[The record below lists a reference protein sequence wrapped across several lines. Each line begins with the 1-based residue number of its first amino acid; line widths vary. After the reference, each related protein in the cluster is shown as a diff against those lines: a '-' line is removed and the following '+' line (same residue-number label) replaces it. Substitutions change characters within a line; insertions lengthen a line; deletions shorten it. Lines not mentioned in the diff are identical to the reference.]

1 MCGIAGI
8 LSLDGRPVLA
18 EDVKSM
24 CSAIVHRG
32 PDDQGFFI
40 RPEVGLGMRRLSI
53 IDLQTGQQPISNE
66 DGSVWVVFNG
76 EIYNFQSLR
85 QQLIGRGHKLSTRTD
100 TEVIVHLYEDF
111 GADLVNHLRGMFA
124 FAVWDSRKKQLLLGR
139 DRLGI
144 KPLYYAHLGDRLVFA
159 SELKAILQLTNID
172 RQFDWEAVNY
182 LFTTLTTPAS
192 QSIIRGIR
200 KLEPAHVLTA
210 GPNRSVRVSR
220 YWDLV
225 FEPNRRASE
234 QDLVEELREKID
246 ESVRIHMVSDV
257 PVGAFLSGG
266 IDSSSV
272 VAHMVRHSDRPVK
285 TFAIGF
291 KEASFNELPYARTV
305 ARQFSTDHHERVV
318 GPDIAGLLEDI
329 AWHLDEPFGDAS
341 AIPTFLVS
349 RSAAEHVKVVLSG
362 DGGDELFAG
371 YDKYRVEQRERR
383 YSRLPRL
390 ARKALEQIG
399 TSMPEGATGRNFI
412 MHHSLT
418 GWERYLDAGAFFR
431 ERQRHKLFHRD
442 LLAQLQ
448 EQDPLRDARLR
459 LARHTGNWLSAAQD
473 LDLHSYLPLDILT
486 KVDRM
491 SMAHSLEVRVPLLDH
506 KLVEFAATIPPELN
520 LNGVSGKRVFKKA
533 MRGIVPDE
541 VIDRPKR
548 GFAVPLALWFRG
560 ELDGFAR
567 DLLLS
572 RRCSERNILNTRY
585 VERLLDLHRG
595 GRPLD
600 LQLWTLISFELWCR
614 TFLDQQPASHVSA
627 SPARLSAAAAGAS
640 A

>member
-8 LSLDGRPVLA
+8 LSLDGRPVVA
-18 EDVKSM
+18 EDIKSM

-32 PDDQGFFI
+32 PDDEGFFV
-40 RPEVGLGMRRLSI
+40 RGDVGLGMRRLSI
-53 IDLQTGQQPISNE
+53 IDLHTGHQPICNE

-76 EIYNFQSLR
+76 EIYNFESLR
-85 QQLIGRGHKLSTRTD
+85 RQLIQHGHRLSTRTD

-111 GADLVNHLRGMFA
+111 GADLVKHLRGMFA
-124 FAVWDSRKKQLLLGR
+124 FALWDSNKRRLLLGR

-144 KPLYYAHLGDRLVFA
+144 KPLYYGHLGGRFVFA
-159 SELKAILQLTNID
+159 SELKAILQLTSLD
-172 RQFDWEAVNY
+172 RQFDWGAVNY
-182 LFTTLTTPAS
+182 LFTTLTTPGT
-192 QSIIRGIR
+192 QSIIRGIH
-200 KLEPAHVLTA
+200 KLEPAHVLTI
-210 GPNRSVRVSR
+210 GPNTSMHLSR
-220 YWDLV
+220 YWDV
-225 FEPNRRASE
+225 QFEPNRQATE
-234 QDLVEELREKID
+234 QELVEELREKVD
-246 ESVRIHMVSDV
+246 ECVRIHMISDV

-272 VAHMVRHSDRPVK
+272 VAHMVRHTDRPVK

-291 KEASFNELPYARTV
+291 NEAAFNELPYARAV
-305 ARQFSTDHHERVV
+305 AQHFSTDHHERVV
-318 GPDIAGLLEDI
+318 GPDVVGLLQQI

-349 RSAAEHVKVVLSG
+349 QAAAEHVKVVLSG

-383 YSRLPRL
+383 YSRLPHL
-390 ARKALEQIG
+390 ARRALRHIG
-399 TSMPEGATGRNFI
+399 ASLPEGATGRNFM

-418 GWERYLDAGAFFR
+418 GWDRYLDAGAFFR
-431 ERQRHKLFHRD
+431 ERQRQELFHVD
-442 LLAQLQ
+442 VLAQM
-448 EQDPLRDARLR
+448 EKEDPLRDAHRR
-459 LARHTGNWLSAAQD
+459 LARHANWLSAVQD
-473 LDLHSYLPLDILT
+473 LDLQTYLPLDILT

-533 MRGIVPDE
+533 MRGILPDQ

-548 GFAVPLALWFRG
+548 GFAVPLAFWFRG
-560 ELDGFAR
+560 ELEGFAR

-572 RRCSERNILNTRY
+572 RRSRERNILNIRY

-600 LQLWTLISFELWCR
+600 LQLWTLISLELWCR
-614 TFLDQQPASHVSA
+614 TFIDRRSSSHVRVSTER
-627 SPARLSAAAAGAS
+627 SMVAAGAP